1 MFLLYNETIKN
12 INNKEKQYLNN
23 FMNCIGLGE
32 KCMLKVKKVYVNTSD
47 KMCQYR
53 LNQEAYNLV
62 NQIDKKYNRI
72 AVVCIGTDR
81 STGDSFGPLVGFML
95 SRCRIYDFDVYGT
108 IEEPVHAMNL
118 KETLEKIDIDN
129 TLVIAVDASI
139 GRVDHIGH
147 IGLSNGSIKPGSG
160 VGKDLPEVGDIS
172 FSGVVTIAGIMPQIM
187 LQNTSLGMV
196 YKMAE
201 ITANSIKY
209 VLYKKQLEPQRAKR
223 ISSFATA

>member
-1 MFLLYNETIKN
+1 
-12 INNKEKQYLNN
+12 
-23 FMNCIGLGE
+23 
-32 KCMLKVKKVYVNTSD
+32 MLKVKKVYVNTSD

-118 KETLEKIDIDN
+118 KRPWKKSILIILLSLQLMHLSEELTILDI
-129 TLVIAVDASI
+129 LV
-139 GRVDHIGH
+139 
-147 IGLSNGSIKPGSG
+147 
-160 VGKDLPEVGDIS
+160 
-172 FSGVVTIAGIMPQIM
+172 
-187 LQNTSLGMV
+187 
-196 YKMAE
+196 
-201 ITANSIKY
+201 
-209 VLYKKQLEPQRAKR
+209 
-223 ISSFATA
+223 

>member
-1 MFLLYNETIKN
+1 MS
-12 INNKEKQYLNN
+12 
-23 FMNCIGLGE
+23 
-32 KCMLKVKKVYVNTSD
+32 KVKKVYVNTSD

-53 LNQEAYNLV
+53 LNQEAYNLI
-62 NQIDKKYNRI
+62 NQLDKEYNRI

-95 SRCRIYDFDVYGT
+95 SKCRIYDFDVYGT

-118 KETLEKIDIDN
+118 KETLEKIDIEN

-139 GRVDHIGH
+139 GRIEHIGH
-147 IGLSNGSIKPGSG
+147 IGLSNGPIKPGSG
-160 VGKDLPEVGDIS
+160 VGKNLPEVGDIS
-172 FSGVVTIAGIMPQIM
+172 FSGVVTIGGIMPQIM
-187 LQNTSLGMV
+187 LQNTSLGLV

-209 VLYKKQLEPQRAKR
+209 VLYKKQLEPQRINKLG
-223 ISSFATA
+223 SFATA